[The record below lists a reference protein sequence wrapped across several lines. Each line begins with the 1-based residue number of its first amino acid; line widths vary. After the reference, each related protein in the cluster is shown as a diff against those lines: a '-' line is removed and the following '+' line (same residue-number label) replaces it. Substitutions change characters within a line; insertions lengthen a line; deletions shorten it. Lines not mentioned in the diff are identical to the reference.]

1 MSCSSANTST
11 GRNGKVFIYY
21 SGAMTTIAR
30 ITGWTVNPALATS
43 NEWGDS
49 DSGGY
54 TNRSRGRLDATFT
67 FAGKYDIATEVFD
80 MFQPGDIAIVHL
92 YIDSAGLIKWSF
104 ARALCSAF
112 SLEVDVD
119 AETVIGWTSDWGADG
134 SFLYPGETVSSECTD
149 E

>member
-1 MSCSSANTST
+1 MSCSSANTLT
-11 GRNGKVFIYY
+11 GRNGKVWAEGGIE
-21 SGAMTTIAR
+21 GLIPR

-67 FAGKYDIATEVFD
+67 FAGKYDTATEVFD
-80 MFQPGDIAIVHL
+80 IFQPGDIIKIYL
-92 YIDSAGLIKWSF
+92 YIDSDGTTKWSF
-104 ARALCSAF
+104 ERALCTAF
-112 SLEVDVD
+112 NLELDVD
-119 AETVIGWTSDWGADG
+119 AETVIGWTSDWGVDG
-134 SFLYPGETVSSECTD
+134 VFLRPGETTPTACTD